1 MLPGM
6 SGEEVLAGIREDRD
20 IPVIILTA
28 KDGMDEKL
36 ELLTNGADDY
46 ITKPFN
52 IDEVLARVKHTASSC
67 RK

>member
-6 SGEEVLAGIREDRD
+6 SGEEVLAGIREDKD

-46 ITKPFN
+46 ITKPF
-52 IDEVLARVKHTASSC
+52 
-67 RK
+67 